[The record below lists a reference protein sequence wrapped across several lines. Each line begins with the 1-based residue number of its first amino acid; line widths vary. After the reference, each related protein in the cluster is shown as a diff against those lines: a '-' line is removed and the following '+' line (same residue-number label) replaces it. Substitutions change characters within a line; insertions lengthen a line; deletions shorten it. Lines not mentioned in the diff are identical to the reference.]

1 MKSTVYVETSVVSY
15 FANRDSRDVIVL
27 AQQQIT
33 REWWRETAKSFD
45 LLVSDLVIAE
55 ISQGDPQAAGARLAA
70 VASIPILE
78 LDLDAQA
85 LAARLLNVAALPEKA
100 EDDALH
106 IAVAAVNGME
116 FLLTW
121 NCKHIANARTREI
134 INMCCRNAGYEPPV
148 ICTPAELGGD

>member
-106 IAVAAVNGME
+106 IAVAVVNGME

>member
-33 REWWRETAKSFD
+33 REWWRDTAKSFD
-45 LLVSDLVIAE
+45 LFVSDLVIAE
-55 ISQGDPQAAGARLAA
+55 MSQGDPHAVGARLAA

-78 LDLDAQA
+78 LDSNAQA

-106 IAVAAVNGME
+106 IAVATVNGME

-148 ICTPAELGGD
+148 ICTPAELGGE

>member
-1 MKSTVYVETSVVSY
+1 MNSTVYLETSVVSY

-33 REWWRETAKSFD
+33 RDWWRNAARQFD
-45 LLVSDLVIAE
+45 LFVSDLVMAE
-55 ISQGDPQAAGARLAA
+55 ISQGDPDAATSRIAA
-70 VASIPILE
+70 VAPIPILGV
-78 LDLDAQA
+78 DAGAEA
-85 LAARLLNVAALPEKA
+85 LAARLLQVAALPQKA

-106 IAVAAVNGME
+106 IAIAAVNGME

-121 NCKHIANARTREI
+121 NCTHIANARTREI

-148 ICTPAELGGD
+148 ICTPAELGGI

>member
-1 MKSTVYVETSVVSY
+1 MKSSVYLETSVVSY

-33 REWWRETAKSFD
+33 REWWRDAAPSFE
-45 LLVSDLVIAE
+45 LFVSDLVIAE
-55 ISQGDPQAAGARLAA
+55 ISQGDSQAASARMAA
-70 VASIPILE
+70 VGQIPVLG
-78 LDLDAQA
+78 LDADAEA
-85 LAARLLNVAALPEKA
+85 LAARLLQVAALPKKA

-121 NCKHIANARTREI
+121 NCTHIANARTREI

-148 ICTPAELGGD
+148 ICTPAELAGG